1 MPTSTDLV
9 TIRATD
15 LARAIRDR
23 AVSAREAMQAH
34 LDQIARHNPAV
45 TAIVSLRD
53 PDVLLAEADAAD
65 RELAEK
71 GPRGPLHGLPHA
83 VKDLSATAGIRTTQG
98 SPLFRDT
105 VPDTDALHVA
115 RLRAAGAILIGKT
128 NVPEFGLGSHSRN
141 PVFGTTRNAYD
152 PAKAGGGSSGGA
164 AVALALRMVPLA
176 DGSDHGGSLRNPAAW
191 NNVLGLR
198 TAAGRVPGRTDE
210 VFLPPLTVNGPM
222 ARCTA
227 DLGLLL
233 SVQAGYDPRTPNA
246 IRQDPAMFAEPRPR
260 DLKGLRIGWMG
271 DLGGHL
277 PFEPGVLDL
286 CEAGLQVFSA
296 HGAAVEP
303 VLPAFDPE
311 AIWRSWVLLRQWI
324 TGATLKP
331 YWDDPDKRALMRPE
345 AVWEV
350 EQGLRLSAFDVHAAS
365 VTRTAWYHCVR
376 GLFERFDVLALP
388 SAQVFPFDAEETWPR
403 RVGGRAMDTYH
414 RWMEV
419 VVPGTLSGCP
429 AISLPVGLNPAGLPM
444 GIQLIAPNQDEA
456 SLLAIAA
463 AYEAVTG
470 FDRIMP
476 PVLADRSPVLA
487 DRSPAL
493 RG

>member
-1 MPTSTDLV
+1 MPSTSDLV
-9 TIRATD
+9 MMRATE

-23 AVSAREAMQAH
+23 AVSAREVMQAH
-34 LDQIARHNPAV
+34 LHQIARHNPGV
-45 TAIVSLRD
+45 NAIVSLRD
-53 PDVLLAEADAAD
+53 PDLLLAEAEAAD
-65 RELAEK
+65 RDLAAN

-105 VPDTDALHVA
+105 VPGADALHVA
-115 RLRAAGAILIGKT
+115 RLREAGAILIGKT
-128 NVPEFGLGSHSRN
+128 NVPEFGLGSHSTN
-141 PVFGTTRNAYD
+141 PVFGVTRNAYD

-198 TAAGRVPGRTDE
+198 PAAGRVPGHTDE
-210 VFLPPLTVNGPM
+210 VFLPQLGVNGPM

-246 IRQDPAMFAEPRPR
+246 IRQDQAGFASIQPR
-260 DLKGLRIGWMG
+260 DLDGLRIGWIG
-271 DLGGHL
+271 DFGGHL

-286 CEAGLQVFSA
+286 CEAGLTVFSA

-303 VLPAFDPE
+303 VLPAYDPE
-311 AIWRSWVLLRQWI
+311 AIWRAWTILRQWI
-324 TGATLKP
+324 TGANLSVH
-331 YWDDPDKRALMRPE
+331 WRDPAKRALMKPE

-350 EQGLRLSAFDVHAAS
+350 EQGQKLSAFDVHAAS
-365 VTRTAWYHCVR
+365 VTRTAWYQCVR

-388 SAQVFPFDAEETWPR
+388 AAQVFPFEAGETWPR
-403 RVGGRAMDTYH
+403 SINGRAMDTYH

-419 VVPGTLSGCP
+419 VVPGTMSGCP
-429 AISLPVGLNPAGLPM
+429 VISLPVGLNPAGLPM
-444 GIQLIAPNQDEA
+444 GLQLIAPNHAEA
-456 SLLAIAA
+456 DLLAIAA
-463 AYEAVTG
+463 AYEAATG
-470 FDRIMP
+470 FDRTLP
-476 PVLADRSPVLA
+476 PVL
-487 DRSPAL
+487 

>member
-1 MPTSTDLV
+1 MPPSSDLV
-9 TIRATD
+9 TMRATD

-23 AVSAREAMQAH
+23 AVSAREVMQAH

-45 TAIVSLRD
+45 NAVVSLRD
-53 PDVLLAEADAAD
+53 PDALLAEAEAAD
-65 RELAEK
+65 RDLAAN

-105 VPDTDALHVA
+105 VPELDALHVA

-128 NVPEFGLGSHSRN
+128 NVPEFGLGSHSTN
-141 PVFGTTRNAYD
+141 PVFGVTRNAYD

-164 AVALALRMVPLA
+164 AVALAMRMVPLA

-198 TAAGRVPGRTDE
+198 PAAGRVPGHTDE
-210 VFLPPLTVNGPM
+210 VFLPPLGVNGPM
-222 ARCTA
+222 ARCAA

-246 IRQDPAMFAEPRPR
+246 IRQDPAMFASVPPRE
-260 DLKGLRIGWMG
+260 LKGLRIGWIG
-271 DLGGHL
+271 DFGGHL

-286 CEAGLQVFSA
+286 CEAGLTVFSA
-296 HGAAVEP
+296 NGAAVEP

-311 AIWRSWVLLRQWI
+311 AIWRAWRVMRQWT
-324 TGATLKP
+324 TGATLAAH
-331 YWDDPDKRALMRPE
+331 WRDPEKRALMKPE

-350 EQGLRLSAFDVHAAS
+350 EQGQTLSAFDVHAAS

-388 SAQVFPFDAEETWPR
+388 TAQVFPFDAGETWPR
-403 RVGGRAMDTYH
+403 SIDGRPMDTYH

-429 AISLPVGLNPAGLPM
+429 VISLPVGFNPAGLPM
-444 GIQLIAPNQDEA
+444 GIQLIAPNHAEA
-456 SLLAIAA
+456 DLLAIAA

-470 FDRIMP
+470 FDRVVP
-476 PVLADRSPVLA
+476 
-487 DRSPAL
+487 PAL

>member
-1 MPTSTDLV
+1 MPASDLV
-9 TIRATD
+9 MMRATD

-23 AVSAREAMQAH
+23 AVSAREVMQAH

-53 PDVLLAEADAAD
+53 PDALLAEAEAAD
-65 RELAEK
+65 RELAAT

-83 VKDLSATAGIRTTQG
+83 VKDLSAAAGIPNTQG

-105 VPDTDALHVA
+105 VPETDAIHVA
-115 RLRAAGAILIGKT
+115 RLKRAGAIVIGKT
-128 NVPEFGLGSHSRN
+128 NVPEFGLGSHSTN
-141 PVFGTTRNAYD
+141 PVFGVTRNAYD
-152 PAKAGGGSSGGA
+152 PAKSGGGSSGGA
-164 AVALALRMVPLA
+164 GVALALRMVPLA

-198 TAAGRVPGRTDE
+198 PAAGRVPGNTDE
-210 VFLPPLTVNGPM
+210 VFLPQLGVVGPM

-233 SVQAGYDPRTPNA
+233 SVQAGYDARTPNA
-246 IRQDPAMFAEPRPR
+246 IRQDPAAFAAIRPR
-260 DLKGLRIGWMG
+260 ALKGLRIGWIG
-271 DLGGHL
+271 DFGGHL
-277 PFEPGVLDL
+277 AFEPGVLDL
-286 CEAGLQVFSA
+286 CEAGLRVFSD

-303 VLPAFDPE
+303 VRPAFDPE
-311 AIWRSWVLLRQWI
+311 AIWRAWVTLRQGI
-324 TGATLKP
+324 TGAGLAAH
-331 YWDDPDKRALMRPE
+331 WRDPGKRAQMKPE

-350 EQGLRLSAFDVHAAS
+350 EQGMTLSAFDLHAAS

-388 SAQVFPFDAEETWPR
+388 AAQVFPFDARETWPR
-403 RVGGRAMDTYH
+403 RIDGRPMDSYH

-429 AISLPVGLNPAGLPM
+429 VISLPAGLNAGGLPM
-444 GIQLIAPNQDEA
+444 GLQLIAPNQDEA
-456 SLLAIAA
+456 GLLGLAA

-470 FDRIMP
+470 FDRTLP
-476 PVLADRSPVLA
+476 PVLRA
-487 DRSPAL
+487 
-493 RG
+493 

>member
-1 MPTSTDLV
+1 MPSSDLV
-9 TIRATD
+9 MMRATD

-23 AVSAREAMQAH
+23 AVSAREVMQAH

-53 PDVLLAEADAAD
+53 PDILLAEAEAAD
-65 RELAEK
+65 RDLAAN

-115 RLRAAGAILIGKT
+115 RLRQAGAILIGKT
-128 NVPEFGLGSHSRN
+128 NVPEFGLGSHSTN

-164 AVALALRMVPLA
+164 GVALALRMVPLA

-198 TAAGRVPGRTDE
+198 PAAGRVPGNTDE
-210 VFLPPLTVNGPM
+210 VFLPQLGVMGPM

-233 SVQAGYDPRTPNA
+233 SVQAGYDPRTPTA
-246 IRQDPAMFAEPRPR
+246 IRQDPAAFASVRPR
-260 DLKGLRIGWMG
+260 ELKGLRIGWIG
-271 DLGGHL
+271 DFGGHL

-286 CEAGLQVFSA
+286 CEAGLKAFSD

-311 AIWRSWVLLRQWI
+311 AIWRAWVTLRQGL
-324 TGATLKP
+324 TGAGLAAH
-331 YWDDPDKRALMRPE
+331 WRDPGKRAQMRPE

-350 EQGLRLSAFDVHAAS
+350 EQGQKLTAFDLHAAS
-365 VTRTAWYHCVR
+365 VARTAWYHCVR

-388 SAQVFPFDAEETWPR
+388 AAQVFPFDAGETWPR
-403 RVGGRAMDTYH
+403 RIAGHAMDTYH

-429 AISLPVGLNPAGLPM
+429 VISLPVGLNPAGLPM
-444 GIQLIAPNQDEA
+444 GLQLIAPNHDEA
-456 SLLAIAA
+456 GLLAISA

-470 FDRIMP
+470 FDRTLP
-476 PVLADRSPVLA
+476 
-487 DRSPAL
+487 PAL
-493 RG
+493 RD

>member
-1 MPTSTDLV
+1 MPPSSDLV
-9 TIRATD
+9 TMRATD

-23 AVSAREAMQAH
+23 AVSAREVMQAH

-45 TAIVSLRD
+45 NAIVSLRD
-53 PDVLLAEADAAD
+53 ADVLLAEAEAAD
-65 RELAEK
+65 RDLAAN

-83 VKDLSATAGIRTTQG
+83 VKDLSATAGIRSTQG

-105 VPDTDALHVA
+105 VPEQDAIHVA

-128 NVPEFGLGSHSRN
+128 NVPEFGLGSHSYN

-198 TAAGRVPGRTDE
+198 PAAGRVPGQTDE
-210 VFLPPLTVNGPM
+210 VFLPQLGVTGPM

-246 IRQDPAMFAEPRPR
+246 IRQDPAMFASVQPRELR
-260 DLKGLRIGWMG
+260 GLRIGWIG
-271 DLGGHL
+271 DFGGHL
-277 PFEPGVLDL
+277 AFEPGVLDL
-286 CEAGLQVFSA
+286 CEAGLKVFSD

-311 AIWRSWVLLRQWI
+311 AIWRAWRVMRQWT
-324 TGATLKP
+324 TGATLAAH
-331 YWDDPDKRALMRPE
+331 WRDPQKRALMKPE

-350 EQGLRLSAFDVHAAS
+350 EQGQQLSAFDVHAAS
-365 VTRTAWYHCVR
+365 ITRTAWYHCVR

-388 SAQVFPFDAEETWPR
+388 TAQVFPFDAGETWPHS
-403 RVGGRAMDTYH
+403 VGGRRMDTYH

-429 AISLPVGLNPAGLPM
+429 VISLPVGLNPAGLPM
-444 GIQLIAPNQDEA
+444 GLQLIAPNQAEA
-456 SLLAIAA
+456 ELLAIAA

-470 FDRIMP
+470 FDRVVP
-476 PVLADRSPVLA
+476 
-487 DRSPAL
+487 PAL
-493 RG
+493 RR

>member
-1 MPTSTDLV
+1 MPPSSDLV
-9 TIRATD
+9 MMRATD

-23 AVSAREAMQAH
+23 AVSAREVMQAH

-53 PDVLLAEADAAD
+53 PDMLLAEAEAAD
-65 RELAEK
+65 RELAER

-83 VKDLSATAGIRTTQG
+83 VKDLSATAGLRTTQG

-105 VPDTDALHVA
+105 VPEVDALHVA

-128 NVPEFGLGSHSRN
+128 NVPEFGLGSHSYN
-141 PVFGTTRNAYD
+141 PVFGVTRNAYD

-198 TAAGRVPGRTDE
+198 PAAGRVPGHTE
-210 VFLPPLTVNGPM
+210 EIFLPQLGVNGPM
-222 ARCTA
+222 ARSTA
-227 DLGLLL
+227 DLALLL
-233 SVQAGYDPRTPNA
+233 SVQAGDDPRTPNA
-246 IRQDPAMFAEPRPR
+246 IRQDPASFAAPRPR
-260 DLKGLRIGWMG
+260 ELRGLRVGWIG
-271 DLGGHL
+271 DFGGHL
-277 PFEPGVLDL
+277 AFEPGVLDL
-286 CEAGLQVFSA
+286 CEAGLKVFA
-296 HGAAVEP
+296 AQGAAVEP
-303 VLPAFDPE
+303 VRPAFDPE
-311 AIWRSWVLLRQWI
+311 AIWRAWLVLRQWI
-324 TGATLKP
+324 TGANLSAH
-331 YWDDPDKRALMRPE
+331 WRDPEKRALMKPE

-350 EQGLRLSAFDVHAAS
+350 EQGQKLSAFDVHAAS

-388 SAQVFPFDAEETWPR
+388 AAQVFPFDAGLTWPR
-403 RVGGRAMDTYH
+403 SIDGRAMDTYH

-429 AISLPVGLNPAGLPM
+429 VISLPVGLNPAGLPM
-444 GIQLIAPNQDEA
+444 GIQLIAPNQAEA
-456 SLLAIAA
+456 DLLAIAA
-463 AYEAVTG
+463 AYEAATG
-470 FDRIMP
+470 FDRTLP
-476 PVLADRSPVLA
+476 
-487 DRSPAL
+487 PAL
-493 RG
+493 RA

>member
-1 MPTSTDLV
+1 MPSSDLV
-9 TIRATD
+9 MMRATD

-23 AVSAREAMQAH
+23 AVSAREVMQAH

-53 PDVLLAEADAAD
+53 PDLLLAEAEAAD
-65 RELAEK
+65 RDLAEN

-105 VPDTDALHVA
+105 VPEVDAIHVA
-115 RLRAAGAILIGKT
+115 RLKQAGAILIGKT
-128 NVPEFGLGSHSRN
+128 NVPEFGLGSHSTN
-141 PVFGTTRNAYD
+141 PVFGVTRNAYD
-152 PAKAGGGSSGGA
+152 PTKAGGGSSGGA
-164 AVALALRMVPLA
+164 GVALALRMVPLA

-198 TAAGRVPGRTDE
+198 PAAGRVPNSTDE
-210 VFLPPLTVNGPM
+210 VFLPQLGVVGPM

-233 SVQAGYDPRTPNA
+233 SVQAGYDPRTPTA
-246 IRQDPAMFAEPRPR
+246 LRQDPVVFAAPQPRA
-260 DLKGLRIGWMG
+260 LKGLRIGWIG
-271 DLGGHL
+271 DFGGHL

-286 CEAGLQVFSA
+286 CEAGLKVFSA
-296 HGAAVEP
+296 HGAAIEP
-303 VLPAFDPE
+303 VLPAFDPK
-311 AIWRSWVLLRQWI
+311 AIWRAWVVLRQGL
-324 TGATLKP
+324 TGAALAAH
-331 YWDDPDKRALMRPE
+331 WRDPAKRAVMKPE

-350 EQGLRLSAFDVHAAS
+350 EQGRTLTAFDLHAAS

-388 SAQVFPFDAEETWPR
+388 AAQVFPFDAEETWPR
-403 RVGGRAMDTYH
+403 RIAGRDMDTYH

-429 AISLPVGLNPAGLPM
+429 VISLPVGLNPAGLPM
-444 GIQLIAPNQDEA
+444 GLQLIAPNQDEA
-456 SLLAIAA
+456 GLLAIAA
-463 AYEAVTG
+463 AYEAATG
-470 FDRIMP
+470 FDRTLP
-476 PVLADRSPVLA
+476 PVL
-487 DRSPAL
+487 

>member
-1 MPTSTDLV
+1 MPPSDLV
-9 TIRATD
+9 MMRATD

-23 AVSAREAMQAH
+23 AVSAREVMQAH

-53 PDVLLAEADAAD
+53 PDVLLAEAEAAD
-65 RELAEK
+65 RQLAEN
-71 GPRGPLHGLPHA
+71 GPCGPLHGLPHA

-105 VPDTDALHVA
+105 VPAVDAIHVA

-128 NVPEFGLGSHSRN
+128 NVPEFGLGSHSTN
-141 PVFGTTRNAYD
+141 PVFGVTRNAYD
-152 PAKAGGGSSGGA
+152 PAKSGGGSSGGA

-198 TAAGRVPGRTDE
+198 PAAGRVPGNTDE
-210 VFLPPLTVNGPM
+210 VFLPQLGVVGPM

-246 IRQDPAMFAEPRPR
+246 IRQDPAAFAAPKPR
-260 DLKGLRIGWMG
+260 DLNGLRIGWIG
-271 DLGGHL
+271 DYGGHL

-286 CEAGLQVFSA
+286 CEAGLNAFSD
-296 HGAAVEP
+296 HGAVVEP

-311 AIWRSWVLLRQWI
+311 AIWRAWVTLRQGI
-324 TGATLKP
+324 TGAALAAH
-331 YWDDPDKRALMRPE
+331 WRDPAKRALMKPE

-350 EQGLRLSAFDVHAAS
+350 EHGQKLSAFDLHAAS

-376 GLFERFDVLALP
+376 GLFDRFDVLALP
-388 SAQVFPFDAEETWPR
+388 AAQVFPFAAEETWPR
-403 RVGGRAMDTYH
+403 TVAGRAMDSYH

-429 AISLPVGLNPAGLPM
+429 VISLPVGFNPAGLPM
-444 GIQLIAPNQDEA
+444 GLQLIARNQDEA
-456 SLLAIAA
+456 GLLSLAA

-470 FDRIMP
+470 FDRTLP
-476 PVLADRSPVLA
+476 PVL
-487 DRSPAL
+487 